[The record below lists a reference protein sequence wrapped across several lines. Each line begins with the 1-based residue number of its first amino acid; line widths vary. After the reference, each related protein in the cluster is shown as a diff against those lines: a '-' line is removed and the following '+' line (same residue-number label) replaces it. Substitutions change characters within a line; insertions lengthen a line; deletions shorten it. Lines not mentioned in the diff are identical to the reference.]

1 MMIFVI
7 LVVGAAIVLAF
18 LMGMRGLRDR
28 KRARLMARPFPSE
41 WEGFLEQN
49 VALYRHLPDSLK
61 GQLHGDIQVFLAEKR
76 FEGCGGF
83 EITDEVRLT
92 IAAQACILLLNHK
105 TRFFSRLST
114 ILVYPG
120 AYVAKKLSPIGSAY
134 VENESV
140 RLGESW
146 DAGSLVLS
154 WDHVK
159 HSPRDISDGHNV
171 VLHEFA
177 HQLDQEEGEADGAP
191 TLDNRSSYG
200 PWARILSREYENL
213 REEVKHHIKDV
224 MDAYGATN
232 PAEFFAV
239 ATETFFERPRQLK
252 NRHPGLY
259 EQLKGYYKMDPAAW
273 YQKGVGAQGSPRAKE
288 ESKKLLG

>member
-1 MMIFVI
+1 MMVFIF
-7 LVVGAAIVLAF
+7 LVVGTAIVLAF
-18 LMGMRGLRDR
+18 LMGIRGFR
-28 KRARLMARPFPSE
+28 KRRRIRLMARPFPAE
-41 WEGFLEQN
+41 WRGLLEKN

-61 GQLHGDIQVFLAEKR
+61 DQLHADIHLFLAEKR
-76 FEGCGGF
+76 FEGCKGF

-105 TRFFSRLST
+105 TKFFSKLTT

-120 AYVAKKLSPIGSAY
+120 AYVAKKMSRLGSEY
-134 VENESV
+134 VEDESV

-146 DAGSLVLS
+146 DSGTLVLA

-159 HSPRDISDGHNV
+159 QGPRDINDGHNV

-191 TLDNRSSYG
+191 ILEHRSSYVA
-200 PWARILSREYENL
+200 WARVLGREFENL
-213 REEVKHHIKDV
+213 QEEVKHHVKDD
-224 MDAYGATN
+224 MDGYGATN

-239 ATETFFERPRQLK
+239 ATETFFEKPQQLK
-252 NRHPGLY
+252 RKHAELY
-259 EQLKGYYKMDPAAW
+259 GQLRGYYKMDPAEW
-273 YQKGVGAQGSPRAKE
+273 Y
-288 ESKKLLG
+288 